1 MRSQDTKA
9 CVSTITNEERRTGRT
24 PEEMYPNTLD
34 PVACLVSDLLAIID
48 APHDPTGEKF
58 LEAER
63 IIRSFLEG
71 TYAA

>member
-1 MRSQDTKA
+1 MKTDTTK
-9 CVSTITNEERRTGRT
+9 T

-34 PVACLVSDLLAIID
+34 PIASLVSDLLAIVN
-48 APHDPTGEKF
+48 APHDQTGKRF

-63 IIRSFLEG
+63 MIRSFLEG